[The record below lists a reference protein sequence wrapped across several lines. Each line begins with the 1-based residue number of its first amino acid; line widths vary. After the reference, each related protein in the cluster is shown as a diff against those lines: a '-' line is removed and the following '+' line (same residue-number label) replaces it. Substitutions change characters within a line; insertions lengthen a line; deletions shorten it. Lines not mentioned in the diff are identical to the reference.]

1 MDRELLIEIGVEEV
15 PASWL
20 PGLTKQLADVT
31 AAQLRETRLDIDA
44 PVESWSTPRRLT
56 VRVARVAERQNDKE
70 DVVTGP
76 PVSAART
83 AAGQL
88 TPAAIGFAKKNE
100 VEPSDLEEVE
110 TPKGRYLAVRKRQRG
125 RATVDALPDVM
136 SGLLRG
142 LAFPKSMRW
151 DAALDDGRG
160 ELRFG
165 RPIRWL
171 LFLYGGR
178 VVPYDIRRTE
188 VAQAPLVQEI
198 RSGAMTYG
206 HRFLTTS
213 GRAGRAVK
221 VKTFDDYR
229 ARLLEHFVVLE
240 REERRTR
247 IARELDVHAGRLGG
261 RVHRAASGQGG
272 LLSEVP
278 DLVEWPAVVP
288 GIFAAEFLS
297 LPEEVLTTTMIHHQH
312 YFPVVDDHGKL
323 KPAFLAVTNV
333 EVERPELISRNAER
347 VLTARLRDAQ
357 FFWNA
362 DRKVTLDARLE
373 RLDTILF
380 HKKLGSYRQKAE
392 RLEALSAWIATD
404 AIGAPDTAA
413 SAATA
418 GRLAKTDL
426 ATDMVRELT
435 ELQGTMGGIYAR
447 EEKQPEAVWK
457 AIYYHYLPTAVEADA
472 PPTRSR
478 LGAAAAAWAA
488 VSIADKLDT
497 LVGLFA
503 AGERPTGS
511 RDPFG
516 LRRQAHGLFKV
527 LVDLPELTELSARP
541 TMGMLVDAAAGAFA
555 SGPTPLDEA
564 GRTAL
569 YAFLA
574 ERLAYVL
581 EQRGFDVR
589 NVRAVLAGRPLA
601 AISPLE
607 ARRMLEVLPEYTGT
621 PEFQQLATAFKRV
634 KNIAR
639 ELPEAQFADAEQQGP
654 TLASLLT
661 EPAEK
666 ALVAELERRGPVI
679 ERVLE
684 SGENYRQAFAEAA
697 AFGPA
702 VDRFF
707 TDVFVMVEDP
717 ALRQARLRLMTS
729 LARLILRLADISE
742 IVPQTES

>member
-1 MDRELLIEIGVEEV
+1 MDRELLIEIGVEEI

-83 AAGQL
+83 AAGEL

-100 VEPSDLEEVE
+100 VEPTELEEVE

-125 RATVDALPDVM
+125 RASVDALPAVM
-136 SGLLRG
+136 SGVLRG

-151 DAALDDGRG
+151 DAALDDGKG

-240 REERRTR
+240 REERRNR

-278 DLVEWPAVVP
+278 DLVEWPSVVP

-357 FFWNA
+357 FFWSA

-392 RLEALSAWIATD
+392 RLEQLSRWVASDAL
-404 AIGAPDTAA
+404 GAPDAAA
-413 SAATA
+413 SAAIA
-418 GRLAKTDL
+418 GRLAKADL
-426 ATDMVRELT
+426 ATDIVRELT

-472 PPTRSR
+472 PPTRAQ
-478 LGAAAAAWAA
+478 LGAGAAAWAA

-527 LVDLPELTELSARP
+527 LVDLPELTERSARP
-541 TMGMLVDAAAGAFA
+541 TTGMLVDAAAGAFG

-564 GRTAL
+564 GRTTL
-569 YAFLA
+569 YSFLA

-607 ARRMLEVLPEYTGT
+607 AKRMLEVLPEYTGT

-639 ELPEAQFADAEQQGP
+639 ELPEAQFAEAERQGP
-654 TLASLLT
+654 PLANLLT

>member
-1 MDRELLIEIGVEEV
+1 
-15 PASWL
+15 
-20 PGLTKQLADVT
+20 
-31 AAQLRETRLDIDA
+31 
-44 PVESWSTPRRLT
+44 
-56 VRVARVAERQNDKE
+56 
-70 DVVTGP
+70 
-76 PVSAART
+76 
-83 AAGQL
+83 
-88 TPAAIGFAKKNE
+88 
-100 VEPSDLEEVE
+100 
-110 TPKGRYLAVRKRQRG
+110 
-125 RATVDALPDVM
+125 
-136 SGLLRG
+136 
-142 LAFPKSMRW
+142 
-151 DAALDDGRG
+151 
-160 ELRFG
+160 
-165 RPIRWL
+165 
-171 LFLYGGR
+171 
-178 VVPYDIRRTE
+178 
-188 VAQAPLVQEI
+188 
-198 RSGAMTYG
+198 MTYG

-221 VKTFDDYR
+221 VKTFDDYK
-229 ARLLEHFVVLE
+229 ARLLEHFVVLD
-240 REERRTR
+240 REDRRTR
-247 IARELDVHAGRLGG
+247 IARDLEVHAGRLGG

-278 DLVEWPAVVP
+278 DLVEWPSVVP

-323 KPAFLAVTNV
+323 KPAFLAITNI

-362 DRKVTLDARLE
+362 DRKTALEARLD

-392 RLEALSAWIATD
+392 RLENLARWVASDALGAGD
-404 AIGAPDTAA
+404 AAA
-413 SAATA
+413 NAAAA
-418 GRLAKTDL
+418 GRLAKADL
-426 ATDMVRELT
+426 ATDMVREFT

-447 EEKQPEAVWK
+447 EEKQPEPIWK
-457 AIYYHYLPTAVEADA
+457 AIYYHYLPIAVEADA
-472 PPTRSR
+472 PPMRVQ
-478 LGAAAAAWAA
+478 LGGAAASWAA

-503 AGERPTGS
+503 VGERPTGS

-527 LVDLPELTELSARP
+527 LVDLPELTELKARP
-541 TMGMLVDAAAGAFA
+541 TVGALVDAAAGAFA
-555 SGPTPLDEA
+555 SSPTPLDEA

-569 YAFLA
+569 FGFLA

-607 ARRMLEVLPEYTGT
+607 AKRMLEVLPEYAGT

-639 ELPEAQFADAEQQGP
+639 ELPDAQFLEAERQGP
-654 TLASLLT
+654 PLATLLT
-661 EPAEK
+661 EPAEQ
-666 ALVAELERRGPVI
+666 ALLAELERRAPVI
-679 ERVLE
+679 ERVLV

-742 IVPQTES
+742 IVPQES